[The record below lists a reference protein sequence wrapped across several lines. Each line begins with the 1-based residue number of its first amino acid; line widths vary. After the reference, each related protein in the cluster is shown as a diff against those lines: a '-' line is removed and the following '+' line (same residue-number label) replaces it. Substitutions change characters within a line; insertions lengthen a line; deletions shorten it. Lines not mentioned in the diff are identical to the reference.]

1 MTASAIRHC
10 GRQCMTCIAGISSG
24 CPIPR
29 SRFRRR
35 SSNCGSADSSMS
47 AQMRHETFTEQVP
60 GLPLVTA
67 ASPARSPHWVEGA
80 AGPGRRKRRMS
91 VTGVNDGPAIAR
103 RRLSRWPDGRPSESL
118 SLPGTSLGSVKSCLH
133 RAQCGSS
140 AIPQVTSGL
149 PSHPQMR
156 PERSTGEVRL
166 LQARVP

>member
-1 MTASAIRHC
+1 MTASAIRHR

-80 AGPGRRKRRMS
+80 TGPGRRRKRRTG
-91 VTGVNDGPAIAR
+91 VTGTRGPQS
-103 RRLSRWPDGRPSESL
+103 LGVGSPDGLTGGHVNLSL
-118 SLPGTSLGSVKSCLH
+118 SGTSLGSVKSCLH

-156 PERSTGEVRL
+156 PERSTDEVRP